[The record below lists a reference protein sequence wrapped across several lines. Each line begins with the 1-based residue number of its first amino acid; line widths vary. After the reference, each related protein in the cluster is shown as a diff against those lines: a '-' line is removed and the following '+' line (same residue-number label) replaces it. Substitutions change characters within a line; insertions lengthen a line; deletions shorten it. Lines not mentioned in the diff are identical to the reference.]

1 MNTCHI
7 KAGLTGSFRVS
18 GRFLGNWLGV
28 SVKISKVLTASLL
41 AMATLANIAY
51 APAFGATAKAGPIA
65 ASGPD
70 IPEVSCAKGIYKAKL
85 SASNVNAGD
94 PAYIEFR
101 TRLTTLIPSGHMY
114 VVFGRLDASGKPVSS
129 HIVGLFPKGSLIGM
143 YGGAVAWVPA
153 HVKPYMLECSVSAVI
168 DAWRISVSEDQYQTI
183 LARARSK
190 LAKPPLW
197 NMFGFNCNHFA
208 AEFGSLIGLRKPKNK
223 NLPAF
228 AYLPAYIQA
237 NPDRAAKA
245 K

>member
-1 MNTCHI
+1 LGGI
-7 KAGLTGSFRVS
+7 VRVS
-18 GRFLGNWLGV
+18 SF
-28 SVKISKVLTASLL
+28 LTANLMAV
-41 AMATLANIAY
+41 AMLANAAS

-65 ASGPD
+65 PSGPD
-70 IPEVSCAKGIYKAKL
+70 IPEVSCSKGIYKAKL
-85 SASNVNAGD
+85 TASNVKAGD

-114 VVFGRLDASGKPVSS
+114 VVFGRLDPDGKPVSS
-129 HIVGLFPKGSLIGM
+129 HIVGLFPKGSLVGM

-168 DAWRISVSEDQYQTI
+168 DAWRISVSEEQYQSI

-228 AYLPAYIQA
+228 SYLPAYMQA
-237 NPDRAAKA
+237 NPDRSGKT